1 MYLVGYGVHSSAWQV
16 RLPAA
21 EFLLLNH
28 YGPSST
34 IRTILDILYEILHDI
49 NGFRRFQKPV
59 SKITVK
65 LNEYLGTVED
75 IFRYHTKS
83 LIDTCF
89 LRC

>member
-1 MYLVGYGVHSSAWQV
+1 MYLVGYGVHSSAWQI

-28 YGPSST
+28 YGPNST

-59 SKITVK
+59 SKIT
-65 LNEYLGTVED
+65 LDDCYRYLQLKIFSD
-75 IFRYHTKS
+75 I
-83 LIDTCF
+83 IQDP
-89 LRC
+89 